1 MKYRMIKFEDSHPF
15 FPDEVDA
22 MMAAEHVF
30 LDTHKPVSKGLQDL
44 GVRELV
50 KIDVAS
56 VPGVRTF
63 KHKRHLWFFKDQFE
77 EISEAGYSK
86 REP

>member
-1 MKYRMIKFEDSHPF
+1 MKKYRMVKFEKPHPF

-63 KHKRHLWFFKDQFE
+63 KHKRHLWFFREQFE
-77 EISEAGYSK
+77 EI
-86 REP
+86 